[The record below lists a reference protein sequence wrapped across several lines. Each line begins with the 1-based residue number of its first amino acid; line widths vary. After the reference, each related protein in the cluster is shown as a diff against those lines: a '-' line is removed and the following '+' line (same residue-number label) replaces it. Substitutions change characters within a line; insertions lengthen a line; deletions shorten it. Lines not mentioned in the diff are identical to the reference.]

1 MVSVVFNDIESLSYY
16 IGFRQTVLNSFTG
29 KDAKWPVIGICFGR
43 FSASDCLRSAAMLPL
58 LRAEVAEKN
67 RWVTDEELLDYYSI
81 GQCTPGIIAIN
92 TATFVGYKLRGVT
105 GAVLTTFGVV
115 APSIIIITLIAAVL
129 QNFMYDSHVTQAFAG
144 IRIVVVALVA
154 EAVVEL
160 WKKGV
165 HGRIGLAVFV
175 LSLFLLV
182 FLHFSPIAVILT
194 ASVIGPAYLKWVR
207 K

>member
-1 MVSVVFNDIESLSYY
+1 MAGYWNLFWTF
-16 IGFRQTVLNSFTG
+16 FRVGLFT
-29 KDAKWPVIGICFGR
+29 FGGG
-43 FSASDCLRSAAMLPL
+43 AAMLPL

-115 APSIIIITLIAAVL
+115 APSIIIIMLIAAVL
-129 QNFMYDSHVTQAFAG
+129 QNFMDNPHVTQAFAG

-154 EAVVEL
+154 EAV
-160 WKKGV
+160 
-165 HGRIGLAVFV
+165 HGRIGLAIFV

-194 ASVIGPAYLKWVR
+194 ASAIGLAYLKWVR

>member
-1 MVSVVFNDIESLSYY
+1 MVGYWNLFWTFFK
-16 IGFRQTVLNSFTG
+16 IGLFT
-29 KDAKWPVIGICFGR
+29 FGGG
-43 FSASDCLRSAAMLPL
+43 AAMLPM
-58 LRAEVAEKN
+58 LRSEVVEKN
-67 RWVTDEELLDYYSI
+67 RWATDEELLDYYSI

-115 APSIIIITLIAAVL
+115 APSVVIITLIASVL
-129 QNFMYDSHVTQAFAG
+129 QNFMHNPYVSQAFVG

-165 HGRIGLAVFV
+165 HGRIGLFIFA
-175 LSLFLLV
+175 LSLCSLV
-182 FLHFSPIAVILT
+182 FFSLSPIAVILI
-194 ASVIGPAYLKWVR
+194 ASTTGLVYLKWGR

>member
-1 MVSVVFNDIESLSYY
+1 MRNGRLLEFVLDVFP
-16 IGFRQTVLNSFTG
+16 RRTVYVRRRCGNAAAASCRGGG
-29 KDAKWPVIGICFGR
+29 KEPV
-43 FSASDCLRSAAMLPL
+43 
-58 LRAEVAEKN
+58 
-67 RWVTDEELLDYYSI
+67 DYYSI

>member
-1 MVSVVFNDIESLSYY
+1 MAGYWNLFWTF
-16 IGFRQTVLNSFTG
+16 FRVGLFT
-29 KDAKWPVIGICFGR
+29 FGGG
-43 FSASDCLRSAAMLPL
+43 AAMLPL

-105 GAVLTTFGVV
+105 GAVLTTLGVV
-115 APSIIIITLIAAVL
+115 APSIIIIMLIAAVL
-129 QNFMYDSHVTQAFAG
+129 QNFMDNPYVTQAFAG
-144 IRIVVVALVA
+144 IRIVVVVLVA

-165 HGRIGLAVFV
+165 HGRIGLAIFV

-194 ASVIGPAYLKWVR
+194 ASAIGLAYLKWVR

>member
-1 MVSVVFNDIESLSYY
+1 MHAREL
-16 IGFRQTVLNSFTG
+16 
-29 KDAKWPVIGICFGR
+29 
-43 FSASDCLRSAAMLPL
+43 LPL
-58 LRAEVAEKN
+58 
-67 RWVTDEELLDYYSI
+67 I
-81 GQCTPGIIAIN
+81 P
-92 TATFVGYKLRGVT
+92 ATFVGYKLRGVT

-165 HGRIGLAVFV
+165 HGLNRSGVFV

>member
-1 MVSVVFNDIESLSYY
+1 M
-16 IGFRQTVLNSFTG
+16 
-29 KDAKWPVIGICFGR
+29 
-43 FSASDCLRSAAMLPL
+43 
-58 LRAEVAEKN
+58 
-67 RWVTDEELLDYYSI
+67 
-81 GQCTPGIIAIN
+81 
-92 TATFVGYKLRGVT
+92 T

-115 APSIIIITLIAAVL
+115 APSIIIIMLIAAVL
-129 QNFMYDSHVTQAFAG
+129 QNFMDNPHVTQAFAG

-165 HGRIGLAVFV
+165 HGRIGLAIFV

-194 ASVIGPAYLKWVR
+194 ASATGLAYLKWVR

>member
-1 MVSVVFNDIESLSYY
+1 MNLYLDLFLT
-16 IGFRQTVLNSFTG
+16 F
-29 KDAKWPVIGICFGR
+29 AKVGVCTFGGGY
-43 FSASDCLRSAAMLPL
+43 AMLPIL
-58 LRAEVAEKN
+58 QREVVDKRGWATE
-67 RWVTDEELLDYYSI
+67 EELSDYFAI

-115 APSIIIITLIAAVL
+115 APSIIIIMLIAAVL
-129 QNFMYDSHVTQAFAG
+129 QNFMDNPYVTQAFAG

-165 HGRIGLAVFV
+165 PGRFGLAIFV

-194 ASVIGPAYLKWVR
+194 ASAIGLAYLKWVR